1 MIIET
6 TTVNT
11 ANSQDAVYTFLA
23 DLNNLEQLMPEGKI
37 ENWKSDVDSCQ
48 FGIKG
53 MATIGLKVID
63 RKQTN
68 EINIESFGKAPFKFK
83 LNIHIEEVDANNAQ
97 AKMIFDGDVNPFMK
111 MMVEKPL
118 TNFFNMLTAKVG
130 ELKL

>member
-63 RKQTN
+63 RKPTN
-68 EINIESFGKAPFKFK
+68 EINIESFGNCLLYTSPSPR
-83 LNIHIEEVDANNAQ
+83 D
-97 AKMIFDGDVNPFMK
+97 
-111 MMVEKPL
+111 
-118 TNFFNMLTAKVG
+118 
-130 ELKL
+130 